1 MKSKNLDLQVPLN
14 TPPVQHHY
22 SVPMKK
28 ISRDHPKEISIPIF
42 EDNPHLSLY
51 PTPPQPYNSF
61 SENVLIQNQRKSQ
74 SYPSPNLYKLSLLLT
89 TELDIRKWW
98 DNVIEIL
105 TSSYCATRILLS
117 VPHDLT
123 DTINTSWGVKAT
135 YHKDYCCPGN
145 SCYPDSI
152 DSCSTSSSDS
162 GHPVYES
169 LKDFDREVDP
179 LVNNEGI
186 LRILQTGNIT
196 VLTREYKLQNEESNM
211 NSLNNGSHQKKLLD
225 TKDESLVGSFENGIY
240 QNEVSDSHDPN
251 DQWSRVLDTPCL
263 NDLEEGQNSY
273 FQINRKS
280 LFNIHYHHRSTSE
293 FQEKE
298 QHQLS
303 PWAQPISATD
313 KTENPYFQ
321 TLPKIDDESFNPSN
335 VTFSQSPANNNSHSA
350 VTEHIYSIVHIP
362 LIHPTTVKNVAP
374 TNANHTPVPIAILSF
389 LSCIAPYPE
398 ELLKSLKV
406 LAPFMATTLSV
417 SMIHQQISSY
427 ANSIRERRRRSS
439 QKSNAT
445 VNPLSVGLADEDD
458 NDSMSSGYSTS
469 STSSSKWEYA
479 TVFSTTYG
487 HSPHADS
494 SGDDPFNDSDNLF
507 SRLNDDEFT
516 PESEGLTCDDS
527 SPTPSTPQG
536 PVKSRRVSLPT
547 DRKRRQSRNSIKA
560 SNVPGN
566 LHRRHNSSA
575 QPALME
581 KPRLIIPNTKMLRL
595 LMDLMPNVVYTCT
608 PGLGDCTWV
617 NMRLLKYTG
626 RSIDDLLGHGW
637 MEVVHPEDR
646 PRVLEMWNNT
656 FSRGEGSSAEYRM
669 RRFDGQYRWFLG
681 RAGPL
686 RDARGVNIRWFGTCT
701 DVHDQ
706 KLAEQV
712 QSRQVHIEAN
722 EKKYRLLAEAIP
734 QIVFTATP
742 KDGITYV
749 NKKWLDYSSQ
759 TEDEAKNL
767 GFLFHVH
774 PDDRIRCRLPEEK
787 GSDEMTYSTEVRL
800 MRSDGEHRWF
810 LVKCIS
816 VEVSDQGRK
825 WFGTCTDINDHKM
838 VEQKLKEAHDAAKRS
853 TESKTRF
860 LSNMS
865 HEIRTPLIGITGMI
879 NFMLATTLTVEQL
892 DYAHTIQQSADA
904 LLLVINDIL
913 DLSKVEAGMMKLE
926 KEPFS
931 VHNMIEDAN
940 ELLSTLAIQ
949 KGLELSFI
957 VDDNVPDVIC
967 GDRIRLRQV
976 LLNVIGNAIK
986 FTSKGEVFSRC
997 SLSVTYEDELNE
1009 NEMML
1014 MFEVVDTG
1022 DGFDTEEEA
1031 VMFKP
1036 FSQVDTSSTRK
1047 HGGSGLGLVISR
1059 QLIEL
1064 HGGKMSCKSKKGVGS
1079 TFYFSAKFVIPAD
1092 STAPRPPTPT
1102 SEVSNSPFF
1111 RHIADLPYARETLTH
1126 YVRSILPKCPAPEIE
1141 VSCSY
1146 NEARDRLSSEELK
1159 SYTHILINLASQPQV
1174 ISLAS
1179 IIKHAMHLSLT
1190 VTVIL
1195 TTPIQRAGIVEGT
1208 QNDLPERVEFI
1219 FKPLNR
1225 SKMEGLFDVTTTVRE
1240 NFLKRRNTHKIVAS
1254 QKEVFKRMADDVGDK
1269 GFRVLLVEDNEVNQK
1284 VMTKYLTK
1292 VGLGVEIANN
1302 GEECLKKF
1310 YSHPHSYYSLILCDL
1325 FMPVK
1330 DGYETAAEI
1339 RAWEARNLKFES
1351 QLPIIAL
1358 SANVMSDVAN
1368 KCREVGFTSY
1378 ISKPVN
1384 FATLSDVIRDLLI
1397 GKASENDNDHE
1408 GCDKSSVENNAS

>member
-1 MKSKNLDLQVPLN
+1 SIDYYEHLHKQQFQTPQQKS
-14 TPPVQHHY
+14 
-22 SVPMKK
+22 
-28 ISRDHPKEISIPIF
+28 SRGHPTEISIPIY
-42 EDNPHLSLY
+42 EDNIRFPLY
-51 PTPPQPYNSF
+51 PTPPQPQNSL
-61 SENVLIQNQRKSQ
+61 SERAATRNQRPPQ
-74 SYPSPNLYKLSLLLT
+74 PFPQPPNLYRLSLQLT
-89 TELDIRKWW
+89 TELDIQKWW
-98 DNVIEIL
+98 DNVIEIFS
-105 TSSYCATRILLS
+105 SSYCATRILLS

-123 DTINTSWGVKAT
+123 DTINTSWGVKAI
-135 YHKDYCCPGN
+135 YNKEYCCHGN
-145 SCYPDSI
+145 LCCQDSI
-152 DSCSTSSSDS
+152 DSCSSSSSSDPV
-162 GHPVYES
+162 HPVYEN
-169 LKDFDREVDP
+169 LREFDNVDP
-179 LVNNEGI
+179 LVDNQGI
-186 LRILQTGNIT
+186 IRILQSGNIE
-196 VLTREYKLQNEESNM
+196 VLTREYKLQDEGEHSVSSSNDE
-211 NSLNNGSHQKKLLD
+211 NIKLNTHRFINKHQSSEPHQKNSSD
-225 TKDESLVGSFENGIY
+225 GTSTNGINR
-240 QNEVSDSHDPN
+240 NEISDSLAIWP
-251 DQWSRVLDTPCL
+251 QVLDTPSL
-263 NDLEEGQNSY
+263 NDLEEGQSSY
-273 FQINRKS
+273 FQNS
-280 LFNIHYHHRSTSE
+280 ELFNQENAPNDHHHHHQRLASE
-293 FQEKE
+293 FLEK
-298 QHQLS
+298 QQQQLS
-303 PWAQPISATD
+303 PW
-313 KTENPYFQ
+313 TEPSLINERSGNPFFRPQ
-321 TLPKIDDESFNPSN
+321 TLPEISDESFNSN
-335 VTFSQSPANNNSHSA
+335 ITFSNPLHSNDSHPMIA
-350 VTEHIYSIVHIP
+350 DNICSIVHIP
-362 LIHPTTVKNVAP
+362 LIHPTTVKNVVP
-374 TNANHTPVPIAILSF
+374 TNTNHTPVPIAILSF
-389 LSCIAPYPE
+389 LSCIVPYPQ
-398 ELLKSLKV
+398 ELLKSLKF
-406 LAPFMATTLSV
+406 LAPFLATTLSF
-417 SMIHQQISSY
+417 SMIHQQIY
-427 ANSIRERRRRSS
+427 VNSIRERRRRNSQRSS
-439 QKSNAT
+439 VT
-445 VNPLSVGLADEDD
+445 TIPLSVAPVDDDDEC
-458 NDSMSSGYSTS
+458 MSSGYSTS
-469 STSSSKWEYA
+469 SSNSSKWEYA
-479 TVFSTTYG
+479 TVFSATYG
-487 HSPHADS
+487 HSPGEDS
-494 SGDDPFNDSDNLF
+494 GEEDPFNVYKNISSRTDS
-507 SRLNDDEFT
+507 DEFT
-516 PESEGLTCDDS
+516 PESENITYDV
-527 SPTPSTPQG
+527 SPFNPSAPQR
-536 PVKSRRVSLPT
+536 PVKSRRVSLPA
-547 DRKRRQSRNSIKA
+547 DHSLRRKRRLSRNLKA
-560 SNVPGN
+560 LSTG
-566 LHRRHNSSA
+566 
-575 QPALME
+575 
-581 KPRLIIPNTKMLRL
+581 
-595 LMDLMPNVVYTCT
+595 
-608 PGLGDCTWV
+608 GDCNWV

-646 PRVLEMWNNT
+646 PRVLEMWRTT

-712 QSRQVHIEAN
+712 QNRQLHIEAN

-749 NKKWLDYSSQ
+749 NKKWLDYSGQ
-759 TEDEAKNL
+759 TEEAAKNQ

-774 PDDRIRCRLPEEK
+774 PDDRNRCRLPEEK
-787 GSDEMTYSTEVRL
+787 GSDQMIYSTEVRL
-800 MRSDGEHRWF
+800 MRNDGEHRWF

-825 WFGTCTDINDHKM
+825 WFGTCTDIHDHKM

-879 NFMLATTLTVEQL
+879 NFMLATSLTVEQL

-926 KEPFS
+926 MEPFS

-957 VDDNVPDVIC
+957 VDDNVPE
-967 GDRIRLRQV
+967 
-976 LLNVIGNAIK
+976 NAIK

-997 SLSVTYEDELNE
+997 SIYSTPDVELNE
-1009 NEMML
+1009 NEVL
-1014 MFEVVDTG
+1014 LLFEVVDTG

-1036 FSQVDTSSTRK
+1036 FSQSTRK

-1079 TFYFSAKFVIPAD
+1079 TFYFSAKFNIPAD

-1111 RHIADLPYARETLTH
+1111 RHSKVSVQSKSMAINDNIADLPHARETLIH
-1126 YVRSILPKCPAPEIE
+1126 YVCSILPKCPAPEIE
-1141 VSCSY
+1141 VSGDY
-1146 NEARDRLSSEELK
+1146 NEARDQLSSANIK
-1159 SYTHILINLASQPQV
+1159 SYTHIFINLASQTQI
-1174 ISLAS
+1174 ISLAT
-1179 IIKHAMHLSLT
+1179 IIKRAIHLSLT

-1208 QNDLPERVEFI
+1208 QNDLPERVDFI

-1254 QKEVFKRMADDVGDK
+1254 QKEVFKRMAADVGDK

-1284 VMTKYLTK
+1284 
-1292 VGLGVEIANN
+1292 
-1302 GEECLKKF
+1302 
-1310 YSHPHSYYSLILCDL
+1310 
-1325 FMPVK
+1325 

-1339 RAWEARNLKFES
+1339 RTWEVKNLKNES
-1351 QLPIIAL
+1351 PVPIIAL

-1368 KCREVGFTSY
+1368 KCREVGFTNY

-1384 FATLSDVIRDLLI
+1384 FSTLSDVIREMLI
-1397 GKASENDNDHE
+1397 GKSSIYNNNHE
-1408 GCDKSSVENNAS
+1408 GCGKDCAEDDVS